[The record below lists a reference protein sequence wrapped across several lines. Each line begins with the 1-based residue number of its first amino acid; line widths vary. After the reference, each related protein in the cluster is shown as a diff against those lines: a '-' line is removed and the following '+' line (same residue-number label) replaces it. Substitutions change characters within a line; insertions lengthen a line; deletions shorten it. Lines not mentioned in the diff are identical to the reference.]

1 MIPVQFRQDQ
11 LSIIACEKKA
21 VEGKKMAKKTNYSFE
36 RREREKARAQKKADR
51 QKAKQDKSDE
61 RKENEISAQTKQ

>member
-1 MIPVQFRQDQ
+1 
-11 LSIIACEKKA
+11 
-21 VEGKKMAKKTNYSFE
+21 MAKKTTYSFE

>member
-1 MIPVQFRQDQ
+1 
-11 LSIIACEKKA
+11 
-21 VEGKKMAKKTNYSFE
+21 MAKKTNYSFE
-36 RREREKARAQKKADR
+36 RREREKARAQKKGDR